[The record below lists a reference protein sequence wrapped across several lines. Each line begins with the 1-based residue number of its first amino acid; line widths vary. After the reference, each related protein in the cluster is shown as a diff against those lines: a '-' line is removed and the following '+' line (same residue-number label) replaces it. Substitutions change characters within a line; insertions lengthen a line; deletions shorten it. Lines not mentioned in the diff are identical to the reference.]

1 MKFNYNK
8 LRGRIREILGSELN
22 FCNAMPMTRSTL
34 SLKLNG
40 KVEFTQSEI
49 IAAMEVLQLPMSAI
63 GEYFFNREFGKTD
76 NNSLQKHTQSML

>member
-1 MKFNYNK
+1 MEFDYSK
-8 LRGRIREILGSELN
+8 LRGRIREILGSEAN
-22 FCNAMPMTRSTL
+22 FCDKIPLTRSTV

-49 IAAMEVLQLPMSAI
+49 AAAMEVLQLPKSAI
-63 GEYFFNREFGKTD
+63 GDYFFNQEFGKAD